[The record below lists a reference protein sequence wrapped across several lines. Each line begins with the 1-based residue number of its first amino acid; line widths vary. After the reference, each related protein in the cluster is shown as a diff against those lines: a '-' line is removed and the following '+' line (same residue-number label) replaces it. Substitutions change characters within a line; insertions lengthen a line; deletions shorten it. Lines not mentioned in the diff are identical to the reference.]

1 MVHGRVSITTV
12 AACLPT
18 STIPNRLCPGGGDPH
33 IHYSYYTGVDGKPGW
48 IDRVKTMTLPA
59 NVSGNVASE
68 TYEYDRALDANG
80 ITNLNGAAVAGR
92 GLVTKIT
99 HADGKYQRFKYDAY
113 GNKRWEDNELRK
125 TTSYTYDDY
134 NRLTS
139 TTDPLQNADDVS
151 YLKPGASS
159 SYLHTTNSVYTY
171 TSRAGIV
178 TTNGYDDNWR
188 KTSTVLASGTLNL
201 TTGFAY
207 DLVGNL
213 TDVTDPRTKVTHN
226 DYDNRN
232 RKTSTTEAYSTN
244 LASDHVWHYDPASN
258 INQIDRPDG
267 IHETKGYDALNRMIW
282 HTVPGRCPGQQP
294 TSI

>member
-1 MVHGRVSITTV
+1 M
-12 AACLPT
+12 
-18 STIPNRLCPGGGDPH
+18 PGGGDPH

-80 ITNLNGAAVAGR
+80 ITNLNGAAVGGR

-99 HADGKYQRFKYDAY
+99 HADGKYQRVKYDAY

-139 TTDPLQNADDVS
+139 TTDPLQNADNVS

-159 SYLHTTNSVYTY
+159 SYFILPIRFTPIQVARES
-171 TSRAGIV
+171 
-178 TTNGYDDNWR
+178 
-188 KTSTVLASGTLNL
+188 
-201 TTGFAY
+201 
-207 DLVGNL
+207 
-213 TDVTDPRTKVTHN
+213 
-226 DYDNRN
+226 
-232 RKTSTTEAYSTN
+232 
-244 LASDHVWHYDPASN
+244 
-258 INQIDRPDG
+258 
-267 IHETKGYDALNRMIW
+267 
-282 HTVPGRCPGQQP
+282 
-294 TSI
+294 